1 MLSFIW
7 GDFSDCLRP
16 LMTTT
21 LETHGDILRWTSHPQ
36 GQHELHHL
44 KPTTLEKTNAGL
56 TAVIKSYCKG
66 LPESYTFEV
75 LNKARAADP
84 DGRAGRLQS
93 MKYGAAMSH
102 QVQAAKIADMTVDE
116 LLRQPEDVIEAWL
129 TAGAVN
135 RGYASFAV
143 QAARHAGMTAAAFG
157 DLDLHAQMK
166 IVRAMAQGR
175 GKKGGDKCETNR
187 RKAYTARLRVDDW
200 TALTAEQ
207 QGAAFLLSEFPYLQ
221 RGHVSQSSSA
231 AALRATVGQLFT
243 DYGMAFAHFILVCM
257 PQLCRFEDNWAQKRR
272 SIYGELTAQ
281 KPGGGVYQTQTLGV
295 VCVLSWQSPS
305 LESLL
310 RTITLCPLA
319 GRNMPM

>member
-1 MLSFIW
+1 
-7 GDFSDCLRP
+7 
-16 LMTTT
+16 MTD
-21 LETHGDILRWTSHPQ
+21 GGKIGAKKSH
-36 GQHELHHL
+36 E
-44 KPTTLEKTNAGL
+44 
-56 TAVIKSYCKG
+56 
-66 LPESYTFEV
+66 
-75 LNKARAADP
+75 
-84 DGRAGRLQS
+84 
-93 MKYGAAMSH
+93 
-102 QVQAAKIADMTVDE
+102 VQAAKIADMTVDE
-116 LLRQPEDVIEAWL
+116 LLRQPEDVIEAWI

-166 IVRAMAQGR
+166 LVRAMAQALA
-175 GKKGGDKCETNR
+175 KKRETNR
-187 RKAYTARLRVDDW
+187 LKAYTARLRVDDW
-200 TALTAEQ
+200 TALTVEQ
-207 QGAAFLLSEFPYLQ
+207 QGAAFLVSEFPYLQ

-319 GRNMPM
+319 GRNMHM